1 MKDKNKLTVFDT
13 PNKELIRVTS
23 DTTDDI
29 DGSVKTIELDLKKL
43 KVILDRNDEEA
54 YKRVATT
61 LLFEVLTVGDDKRFN
76 ELTREEHMKKKA
88 ISRAIL

>member
-1 MKDKNKLTVFDT
+1 MQDKKKLAVFDT
-13 PNKELIRVTS
+13 PNKELIRVIS
-23 DTTDDI
+23 DKTNNL

-76 ELTREEHMKKKA
+76 DLTREGVYEKEK
-88 ISRAIL
+88 

>member
-1 MKDKNKLTVFDT
+1 MQDKNKLAVFDT

-23 DTTDDI
+23 DKTDDI
-29 DGSVKTIELDLKKL
+29 DGSVKTIEVDLKKL

-54 YKRVATT
+54 YKRIATT

-76 ELTREEHMKKKA
+76 DLTREGAYEKEKQH
-88 ISRAIL
+88 R

>member
-1 MKDKNKLTVFDT
+1 M
-13 PNKELIRVTS
+13 
-23 DTTDDI
+23 
-29 DGSVKTIELDLKKL
+29 

-76 ELTREEHMKKKA
+76 DLTREGVYEKEK
-88 ISRAIL
+88 

>member
-1 MKDKNKLTVFDT
+1 MQDKNKLAVFDT

-29 DGSVKTIELDLKKL
+29 DGSVKTIEVDLKKL

-61 LLFEVLTVGDDKRFN
+61 LLFEILTVGDDKRLN
-76 ELTREEHMKKKA
+76 DLTREGAYEKEK
-88 ISRAIL
+88 